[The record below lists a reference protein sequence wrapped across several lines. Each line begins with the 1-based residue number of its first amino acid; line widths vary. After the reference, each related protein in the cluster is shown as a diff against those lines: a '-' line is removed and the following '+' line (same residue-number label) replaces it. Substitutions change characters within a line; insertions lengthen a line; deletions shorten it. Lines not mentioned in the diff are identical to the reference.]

1 MDPICEEYHKDIVI
15 EPKEVKPKEVKPKE
29 PKLKNKQLLTPKQC
43 ENLKKNPR
51 KNPITG
57 KPLNP
62 DIPRGAYYFFVK
74 ECKEIMKELEE
85 DAVPTRE
92 TVPEREISDEEH
104 KKIVRERLTNALKKA
119 LTPILNHKDSLENR
133 VHFAKV
139 LRRYFGNV
147 QSCIESS
154 RENPLKVTLRENTS
168 KGLTE
173 KIIFDKRI
181 GSDSVYGTAYL
192 NMGKGLSRVLRFS
205 IKIMPTKFSGEVN
218 LLKQMSRIAELGISP
233 NMPITYTVLKCM
245 SPNDPTLI
253 RNPSANELMKKGK
266 YYVVLNEIANGDTH
280 DFFKYNYKLD
290 TYESIIVQ
298 LIFSLRAFHNLG
310 YVHNDAHLGNYLYH
324 KITPGGFWQ
333 YQYKNT
339 VIYVPNTGYLM
350 VLWDPGLANKESAVL
365 PRRIDYD
372 RTLRLIQSIP
382 SSKFY
387 QDKNMIGIPN
397 ATLVSE
403 IVYANHSTDKDIIVK
418 KIIDLLREKK
428 PLFKHIY
435 YKDAK
440 TSTLPPNSKII
451 NNKPYP
457 L

>member
-1 MDPICEEYHKDIVI
+1 MDPICLEVTKDI
-15 EPKEVKPKEVKPKE
+15 EPKEVKPKEPKT
-29 PKLKNKQLLTPKQC
+29 KNKQLLTPKQC

-62 DIPRGAYYFFVK
+62 EIPRGAYYHFMK
-74 ECKEIMKELEE
+74 ECKQIMKELEE
-85 DAVPTRE
+85 NAVPTRE
-92 TVPEREISDEEH
+92 TVPEREITNEEH
-104 KKIVRERLTNALKKA
+104 KKIMRERLTNALKKA
-119 LTPILNHKDSLENR
+119 LKPILNHKDSLENR

-154 RENPLKVTLRENTS
+154 KENPLKVTLREKTD

-192 NMGKGLSRVLRFS
+192 NMGKGLSRVLKFS
-205 IKIMPTKFSGEVN
+205 IKIMPKKFIGEVA
-218 LLKQMSRIAELGISP
+218 LLRQMSRIAELGISP
-233 NMPITYTVLKCM
+233 NMPITYTALKCM

-253 RNPSANELMKKGK
+253 RNPSANELMKKGN

-280 DFFKYNYKLD
+280 DFFKYNYSLD

-298 LIFSLRAFHNLG
+298 MIFSLRAFHNLG

-350 VLWDPGLANKESAVL
+350 VLWDPGLAKKESAL
-365 PRRIDYD
+365 LTRYIDYQ
-372 RTLRLIQSIP
+372 RTLGLIAVIP
-382 SSKFY
+382 ISKFY
-387 QDKNMIGIPN
+387 QDKKMIGVPTKIPLSNLLN
-397 ATLVSE
+397 A
-403 IVYANHSTDKDIIVK
+403 NRHDKDSVIK
-418 KIIDLLREKK
+418 TIIDLLREKN
-428 PLFKHIY
+428 PLFTSIY

-451 NNKPYP
+451 NKIPYP

>member
-1 MDPICEEYHKDIVI
+1 M
-15 EPKEVKPKEVKPKE
+15 
-29 PKLKNKQLLTPKQC
+29 
-43 ENLKKNPR
+43 
-51 KNPITG
+51 
-57 KPLNP
+57 
-62 DIPRGAYYFFVK
+62 
-74 ECKEIMKELEE
+74 
-85 DAVPTRE
+85 
-92 TVPEREISDEEH
+92 
-104 KKIVRERLTNALKKA
+104 
-119 LTPILNHKDSLENR
+119 
-133 VHFAKV
+133 
-139 LRRYFGNV
+139 
-147 QSCIESS
+147 
-154 RENPLKVTLRENTS
+154 
-168 KGLTE
+168 
-173 KIIFDKRI
+173 
-181 GSDSVYGTAYL
+181 
-192 NMGKGLSRVLRFS
+192 
-205 IKIMPTKFSGEVN
+205 
-218 LLKQMSRIAELGISP
+218 
-233 NMPITYTVLKCM
+233 
-245 SPNDPTLI
+245 
-253 RNPSANELMKKGK
+253 
-266 YYVVLNEIANGDTH
+266 
-280 DFFKYNYKLD
+280 
-290 TYESIIVQ
+290 Q